1 MNCCTTTQ
9 HGVVVRAQG
18 VSHTPKRHINNW
30 AGSQVLNRAGVATMG
45 GLAATSLIM
54 SEAKT
59 EERACWNVQQAR
71 IDAMAYARE
80 GLVSVDKW
88 PPTYS

>member
-1 MNCCTTTQ
+1 
-9 HGVVVRAQG
+9 
-18 VSHTPKRHINNW
+18 
-30 AGSQVLNRAGVATMG
+30 MG

-80 GLVSVDKW
+80 GLGSVDK
-88 PPTYS
+88 